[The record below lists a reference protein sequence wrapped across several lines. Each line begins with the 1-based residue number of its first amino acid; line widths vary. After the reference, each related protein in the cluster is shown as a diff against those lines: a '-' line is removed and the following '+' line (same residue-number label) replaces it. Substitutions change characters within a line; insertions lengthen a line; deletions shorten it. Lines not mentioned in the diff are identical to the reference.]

1 VVLDRNYIIYDTIR
15 YTSDNLNSAYCVKTI
30 ILYRNK
36 EISIFFD
43 ADDNA
48 RKLLSYLQ
56 MSINHIEYLN
66 IYINIHS

>member
-1 VVLDRNYIIYDTIR
+1 MVLDRNYIIYDTIR

-43 ADDNA
+43 ADG
-48 RKLLSYLQ
+48 
-56 MSINHIEYLN
+56 
-66 IYINIHS
+66 